1 MEILIKAITDFAA
14 IAHAGQ
20 VRKYAEEPYIKHP
33 IRVMQQVRLHVN
45 NLPVAAAA
53 LLHDVL
59 EDTDVS
65 KEELGAF
72 LNKTLPVSEAQHTL
86 LLVEQLTDVYT
97 KDKFPHL
104 NRRQR
109 KNKEHE
115 RLAGIHPDAQT
126 IKYADII
133 DNSRDKAIP
142 ENDFAEKLMNEYKHL
157 LRKIPNGHPAL
168 YQLALNAVN
177 DALQELASQPRR
189 F

>member
-1 MEILIKAITDFAA
+1 MEMLIEEITNFAA
-14 IAHAGQ
+14 RAHEGQ

-33 IRVMQQVRLHVN
+33 IRVMQQCRLHVKD
-45 NLPVAAAA
+45 LPIAAAA

-59 EDTDVS
+59 EDTEVTKTELS
-65 KEELGAF
+65 TFLHEKLPAEEA
-72 LNKTLPVSEAQHTL
+72 KHSL

-97 KDKFPHL
+97 KEKYPTL

-109 KNKEHE
+109 KEKEHH

-142 ENDFAEKLMNEYKHL
+142 ENDFAEKLLNEYKHL
-157 LRKIPNGHPAL
+157 LQKISKGHPVL
-168 YQLALNAVN
+168 YQLANNAVN
-177 DALQELASQPRR
+177 DALKELTP
-189 F
+189 